1 MTCRFVVPQPIGDGD
16 DQPHLLRDHLALYGR
31 PDDPVMRR
39 QIDGILSVRAEP
51 VTRRVSGVD
60 RLAFGRGQ
68 RVKLR
73 LDDAS
78 FENGRMFLF
87 SAVLDRFLAEFA
99 SVNAFVETAFDSPD
113 QGEFIQ
119 WPSRTGRR
127 PTI

>member
-1 MTCRFVVPQPIGDGD
+1 
-16 DQPHLLRDHLALYGR
+16 
-31 PDDPVMRR
+31 
-39 QIDGILSVRAEP
+39 